1 MKRVQAKVSTHR
13 SPQEVYDY
21 LVDFE
26 RHPEWRHDVI
36 ESRLVQGETG
46 RVGARY
52 RRQVAQGRRKTTVDV
67 ELTEAEPGRRVG
79 FRTLDAGPVSASG
92 TYDIRGTGAGTEVVN
107 DVAIEAHGLV
117 RLFEPFMGP
126 GLRKTAA
133 CYERDLGERL
143 G

>member
-1 MKRVQAKVSTHR
+1 LKNVQAKISTPK

-26 RHPEWRHDVI
+26 RHPEWRFDVL

-52 RRQVAQGRRKTTVDV
+52 RQKVKQGRRDLEVNV
-67 ELTEAEPGRRVG
+67 ELTEAQPGRRVG
-79 FRTLDAGPVSASG
+79 FRTLDEGPVSATGSYSI
-92 TYDIRGTGAGTEVVN
+92 TDTGAGSEVVN
-107 DVAIEAHGLV
+107 DVAIETHGFV

-126 GLRKTAA
+126 QLRKTSAR
-133 CYERDLGERL
+133 YEEALGERL
-143 G
+143 R